1 MAEVKYADAPA
12 VKSDD
17 AKKLTDVRDKFA
29 PNADKPTSASADKG
43 MMDLPQIMKKV
54 DPQNKAQVIPEMY
67 KKMQGMMNI
76 MNMGSGNNSDNN
88 NQNNPNSSIPSGISV
103 VIEDSLTGA
112 LCILVKEYG
121 FERVIQ
127 VLLLALADDKIK
139 FISTDYK
146 KIVQNAISNLIR
158 LALFFGPLDI
168 PVSQYDDT
176 IFGDIVPDNLV
187 AIAPDMYLKQ
197 YYAIEDEPYP
207 GYTQWVSPDGKTT
220 VYTRKETGSYHFETS
235 EQEVFS
241 NSEIRLAEK
250 LDPYFPLD
258 TKLVLTAKILNSF
271 LVVESYYVESDQFN
285 TNMGNNTGGNPIQNQ
300 QGNSG
305 GGGGGGAGGM
315 MGMLSGMMNG
325 NLQGMISNVQQKQ
338 LPNSVLDQEKMG
350 KLLNQ
355 KTKDMSLN
363 NNIFGIAKDMMGGA
377 NPLGSLGN
385 MGGLSNIMGG
395 FNQGGGGIGG
405 VTDGLGMGNL
415 LGNMGGFGGGSG
427 GGGGGAGSGF
437 PTASAA
443 DSTYNG
449 GNITDDGLKNIEEM
463 LMLLGIS

>member
-1 MAEVKYADAPA
+1 MTEVKYADAPA
-12 VKSDD
+12 VKPDD
-17 AKKLTDVRDKFA
+17 AKKLTDVREQFA

-54 DPQNKAQVIPEMY
+54 DPENRAQVIPEMY

-76 MNMGSGNNSDNN
+76 MSMGSGNNSDNN
-88 NQNNPNSSIPSGISV
+88 NQNNPNASVPSGISV
-103 VIEDSLTGA
+103 VMEDALTGA
-112 LCILVKEYG
+112 LCILVREYG

-127 VLLLALADDKIK
+127 VLLLALADNGIR
-139 FISTDYK
+139 FISADYK

-176 IFGDIVPDNLV
+176 IFGDIVPDELV
-187 AIAPDMYLKQ
+187 PIAPDLYIKQ

-207 GYTQWVSPDGKTT
+207 GYIQWKSPDGATI
-220 VYTRKETGSYHFETS
+220 VYTRKETGSYHFETP
-235 EQEVFS
+235 EQEVYS
-241 NSEIRLAEK
+241 NSEIRLSKK

-258 TKLVLTAKILNSF
+258 TKLILTAKILNR
-271 LVVESYYVESDQFN
+271 LLIEESYYVEADQFN
-285 TNMGNNTGGNPIQNQ
+285 NNMGNNTGGNPAQNQ
-300 QGNSG
+300 QGGSG
-305 GGGGGGAGGM
+305 GGSGGMNGM
-315 MGMLSGMMNG
+315 MGMLSGMLNG
-325 NLQGMISNVQQKQ
+325 NLQGMIGNVQQKQ
-338 LPNSVLDQEKMG
+338 LPNSVLDQEKMN

-377 NPLGSLGN
+377 NPLGALGN

-405 VTDGLGMGNL
+405 VTNGLGMGNL
-415 LGNMGGFGGGSG
+415 LGNLGSFGGGSG

-443 DSTYNG
+443 NSTYDG
-449 GNITDDGLKNIEEM
+449 GNISDNGLKDVKDM
-463 LMLLGIS
+463 LVLLGIS